1 MKLCVETGAPP
12 DGANTVAAKAELWEF
27 CDCQERR

>member
-1 MKLCVETGAPP
+1 MRLCVETGAPH
-12 DGANTVAAKAELWEF
+12 GANTVAAKAELWEF